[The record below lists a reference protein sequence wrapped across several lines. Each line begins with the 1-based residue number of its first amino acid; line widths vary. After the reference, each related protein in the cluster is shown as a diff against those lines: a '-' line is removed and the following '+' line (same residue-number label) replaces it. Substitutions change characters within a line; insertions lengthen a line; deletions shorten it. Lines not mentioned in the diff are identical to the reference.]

1 MPVQSVVVTGAS
13 SGIGKAVA
21 LRLARAGWRV
31 FGGIRREEDAAALLE
46 HGIESLRLDVTVP
59 AQIAAAGEVVG
70 VELHGLVDNAGIAI
84 AAPLELV
91 PLDELRRQLEVNVV
105 GQVAVLQAFLP
116 ALRRA
121 RGRIVLVGSVGGRS
135 ALPFLGPYAASKH
148 ALEAIADSLRVELA
162 PWRIGVSIVEPA
174 SVKTAIWTKGAAQ
187 ADAMRAR
194 MSHDRDELYA
204 ARIERFRAVALK
216 RGPGIDP
223 DVVARAVEHALTASR
238 PKARYLVGR
247 DAHIRAW
254 IERLPTRLRDRVLA
268 KALTE

>member
-1 MPVQSVVVTGAS
+1 VARAVLVTGAS
-13 SGIGKAVA
+13 SGIGYASA
-21 LRLARAGWRV
+21 LRLAGSGWRV
-31 FGGIRREEDAAALLE
+31 FGGVRSEEDAE
-46 HGIESLRLDVTVP
+46 RLRGPGVEPLQLDVTDSE
-59 AQIAAAGEVVG
+59 AIAAAAEVVG
-70 VELHGLVDNAGIAI
+70 GELCGLVDNAGIAI

-116 ALRRA
+116 ALRRSQ
-121 RGRIVLVGSVGGRS
+121 GRVVLMGSVGGRS

-162 PWRIGVSIVEPA
+162 PWGIRVSIVEPA

-187 ADAMRAR
+187 ADVIRAAI
-194 MSHDRDELYA
+194 SHDRDELYA

-216 RGPGIDP
+216 RGPGIDA
-223 DVVARAVEHALTASR
+223 DVVAQAVEHALSASR

-254 IERLPTRLRDRVLA
+254 IERLPTRLRDRVIA
-268 KALTE
+268 KALTD

>member
-1 MPVQSVVVTGAS
+1 MARAVLVTGAS
-13 SGIGKAVA
+13 SGIGQASA
-21 LRLARAGWRV
+21 LRLAASGWRV
-31 FGGIRREEDAAALLE
+31 FGGVRSQEDAERLRE
-46 HGIESLRLDVTVP
+46 HGVEPLQLDVTDS
-59 AQIAAAGEVVG
+59 AAIAAAAEVVG
-70 VELHGLVDNAGIAI
+70 GELHGLVDNAGIAI

-204 ARIERFRAVALK
+204 ARIERFRAVAQK

>member
-1 MPVQSVVVTGAS
+1 VARSVVVTGAS
-13 SGIGKAVA
+13 SGIGLASAV
-21 LRLARAGWRV
+21 RLARAGWRV
-31 FGGIRREEDAAALLE
+31 YGGVRTDADASAAREQGVEPIA
-46 HGIESLRLDVTVP
+46 LDVTDA
-59 AQIAAAGEVVG
+59 AQIASAAEAVG
-70 VELHGLVDNAGIAI
+70 PELHGLVDNAGIAI

-91 PLDELRRQLEVNVV
+91 PLDDLRRQLEVNVV

-116 ALRRA
+116 ALRRT
-121 RGRIVLVGSVGGRS
+121 RGRVVLMGSIGGRS

-148 ALEAIADSLRVELA
+148 ALEALADVLRVELA
-162 PWRIGVSIVEPA
+162 PWGIAVSIVEPA
-174 SVKTAIWTKGAAQ
+174 SVKTAIWTKGATQ
-187 ADAMRAR
+187 ADAMREGISREA
-194 MSHDRDELYA
+194 DELYA

-223 DVVARAVEHALTASR
+223 DVVAKAVEHALTASR

-268 KALTE
+268 KALTG

>member
-1 MPVQSVVVTGAS
+1 VTGAS
-13 SGIGKAVA
+13 SGIGRASA
-21 LRLARAGWRV
+21 LRLAGAGWHV
-31 FGGIRREEDAAALLE
+31 YGGVRTAADAAALRE
-46 HGIESLRLDVTVP
+46 QGIEPLELDVTDA
-59 AQIAAAGEVVG
+59 AQIAAASEAAGA
-70 VELHGLVDNAGIAI
+70 ELNGLVANAGIAI

-105 GQVAVLQAFLP
+105 GQIAVLQAVLP

-121 RGRIVLVGSVGGRS
+121 RGRVVLMGSVGGRS

-148 ALEAIADSLRVELA
+148 ALEAFADVLRVELG
-162 PWRIGVSIVEPA
+162 PWGLAVSIVEPA

-187 ADAMRAR
+187 ADAMREGIAR
-194 MSHDRDELYA
+194 NADELYA
-204 ARIERFRAVALK
+204 GRIERFRAVALK

-223 DVVARAVEHALTASR
+223 DVVAKAVEHALTASR

-247 DAHIRAW
+247 DAHLRAW